1 MENTMNYTTLLFD
14 ADETLLDFS
23 KTENEA
29 LAGTFKCFGIYY
41 DEEVRAV
48 YDEINHG
55 LWRAFEN
62 GEITQQDVLNRR
74 FQETFA
80 KLGIVPPADFAFE
93 KAFQLA
99 LGEGA
104 FLIDGALELI
114 QKLSMEHDIYIVTNG
129 VTATQHSR
137 IDACGLKP
145 YIKGIFVSE
154 ETGHRKP
161 EKEYFDYVFAHI
173 PNLEPEKT
181 LLIGDSLSSDIL
193 GGNNVGI
200 DTCWYN
206 PCHKRNESTAVPTFE
221 IDELSELF
229 NLV

>member
-1 MENTMNYTTLLFD
+1 MNYTTLLFD

-23 KTENEA
+23 RAENEA
-29 LAGTFKCFGIYY
+29 MPCTFAKFGIRY

-55 LWRAFEN
+55 LWKAFEN
-62 GEITQQDVLNRR
+62 GEITQKDVLNHR
-74 FQETFA
+74 FQDTFA

-93 KAFQLA
+93 KAYQLA

-104 FLIDGALELI
+104 FLIDGALELVRE
-114 QKLSMEHDIYIVTNG
+114 LSKTHDIYIVTNG

-137 IDACGLKP
+137 MDACGLKP
-145 YIKGIFVSE
+145 YLKGIFVSE

-161 EKEYFDYVFAHI
+161 EKEYFDYVFSHI
-173 PNLEPEKT
+173 PEIDLEKT
-181 LLIGDSLSSDIL
+181 LLIGDSLSSDIK
-193 GGNNVGI
+193 GGNIAGI

-206 PCHKRNESTAVPTFE
+206 PNCNTNASTASPTYE
-221 IDELSELF
+221 IQKLEELKIFL
-229 NLV
+229 

>member
-1 MENTMNYTTLLFD
+1 MNYTTLLFD

-29 LAGTFKCFGIYY
+29 LLRTFAEFGIRY

-48 YDEINHG
+48 YDEVNHG

-62 GEITQQDVLNRR
+62 GEIKQQDVLNRR
-74 FQETFA
+74 FQETFV

-114 QKLSMEHDIYIVTNG
+114 QELSKEHDIYIVTNG

-137 IDACGLKP
+137 MNACGLKP
-145 YIKGIFVSE
+145 YLKAIFVSE

-173 PNLEPEKT
+173 PGLEPEKT
-181 LLIGDSLSSDIL
+181 LLVGDSLNSDIK
-193 GGNNVGI
+193 GGNIAGI

-206 PCHKRNESTAVPTFE
+206 PRSKENTTSALPTYE
-221 IDELSELF
+221 IHQLEELKA
-229 NLV
+229 LV